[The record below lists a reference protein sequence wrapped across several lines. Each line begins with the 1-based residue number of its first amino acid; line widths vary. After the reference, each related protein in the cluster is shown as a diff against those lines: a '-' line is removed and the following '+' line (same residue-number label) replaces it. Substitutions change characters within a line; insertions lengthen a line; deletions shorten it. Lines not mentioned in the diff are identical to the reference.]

1 MTMKKLL
8 TTMLLGAALFA
19 VSGCTNAA
27 GGESGNGGTSGEI
40 DYLARLIGMWETPG
54 YDITT
59 NTFPS
64 LIQRKHLPLRINIK
78 KSLHLLERSLFPK

>member
-8 TTMLLGAALFA
+8 TTMLHGAALFA
-19 VSGCTNAA
+19 VSCTNAA
-27 GGESGNGGTSGEI
+27 GGGSGNGGTSGEI